1 MHCLMMKLSV
11 LENDAPPQQKAHD
24 HTYISVD
31 RTETDSKYAFIFPTF
46 LVFFFQYFFPCQNT
60 KFFV

>member
-1 MHCLMMKLSV
+1 MMKLSV

-31 RTETDSKYAFIFPTF
+31 RAETDSKYAFIFPTF
-46 LVFFFQYFFPCQNT
+46 LVFFSSIFIYANT
-60 KFFV
+60 LNFLFSFL